1 MTKTFCVALVG
12 TLGLIHAHAQ
22 TTPANLLADPVTVS
36 GYPGDVFAPPAF
48 LDLDNDGDLDMIR
61 SARYSDRLV
70 WHARN
75 QDGSFGLEQVL
86 FGGVDEVFDFKTT
99 DINDDGL
106 EDLFV
111 VTYTG
116 KKMYYCLRQEDLSLG
131 FPEPIVT
138 LESRP
143 YSMSHGDLN
152 GDGLEDAVG
161 LDRDAHR
168 VFWIPFGEGEFT
180 TNLID
185 VSERTYPMYGTSG
198 DVDGDGDA
206 DLIVAHHDGQ
216 GTWCYLNN
224 GDGTAWTEEQAI
236 PSGDAGNN
244 YRSYSDSSTF
254 LLWALQSGNIR
265 YGIRDTS
272 GWSSGTAY
280 DHPTNISSF
289 EVGQTESGWSL
300 IVSVGDDIEVVEID
314 EDLLNPEVIETIDVG
329 FSFNRTIQDPATEAD
344 QYFGNR
350 FNPNGVYRIVPD
362 SGMPPLKLTTNNT
375 SSTAPIAWV
384 EADGDSLLEAVARNG
399 NEMVLLHYLGD
410 ESWSTETTI
419 VSSMNVE
426 SMHVADIDNDGD
438 DDLLLGSSSD
448 DRLAWAECYGDGTYS
463 PLRTIDFGS
472 DVRSVKWLDING
484 DGLLDASA
492 TSYLTSELLVWTAT
506 SDDGDIEFGNE
517 FNVAASSSIVNP
529 ILHNKG
535 DFNGDGILDF
545 VLARFEKVAIGLG
558 LPTGGYDWVTI
569 GEYQQQAVYGANVYD
584 FRALPVLDINS
595 DGFDEVILANREYTI
610 SLLINPDGQPENWQL
625 EYITNGSPNIFSD
638 SEIGQGRR
646 TVGCEMVDYNH
657 DGFVDIVQHLYEVN
671 QDGVFAIPNLGNG
684 EWGTQINLSPSV
696 YQSGSYGANY
706 TIRTSDWRDADGDG
720 DLDMLAAKP
729 IDGTLLFALNQSEAT
744 GCTDGLAVNFLE
756 GASINDGSCLYEGAA
771 CNDGL
776 AATYNDQIDASGI
789 CVGQSFE
796 GENLLRINC
805 GYITSAVTDA
815 EGNEWQV
822 EQYAVGG
829 GNTYGGG
836 VSGTADDH
844 IMKYI
849 RNNTTGYDLPVP
861 EGGNYLVRLHFAAM
875 RNEVQTEGI
884 EVFHVLLEG
893 DTMESH
899 FDIYAEAGGR
909 QKYIAREYFIET
921 TDDVISLRMPVVAFS
936 NEISGI
942 EVFQYT
948 GDCEDLDLDDV
959 CDDLEIFGCTE
970 ADACN
975 YDDDATEDD
984 GTCEFVSCAGCTDV
998 QACNFDPE
1006 ASYLD
1011 ASCVYAEVG
1020 YNCDGVCL
1028 ADLDGD
1034 GVCDD
1039 FEMEGCTYPGASN
1052 YSSIA
1057 TDDDGS
1063 CLFDG
1068 APLNQGC
1075 TYPEACNFDPSA
1087 AFDDGS
1093 CEYPLLGRDCGGL
1106 CLNDQDGDGICDE
1119 FEGCT
1124 IPTAC
1129 NYNAAA
1135 LDNDGCC
1142 IFAEDGADCDGNCIN
1157 DIDEDGICDEA
1168 ELPGCTDPLACNY
1181 SQLATDDNGSCFF
1194 AADGQDCDGNCLSD
1208 IDDDG
1213 VCDGDEIEGCA
1224 DEAACNYDPA
1234 VTNPDGSCTYPDF
1247 YYDCDGNCLADA
1259 DGDGVC
1265 DVLEVPGCTYAGA
1278 SNFSSSATNDDGSCV
1293 FGSDGTVG
1301 CFYSDACNYDPA
1313 ATVDDGSCIFPS
1325 EGLDCNGECL
1335 LDCDGDGICD
1345 DNEIPGCTNETACNY
1360 LPGATDDLDNC
1371 EYLSCAGCMEEG
1383 ACNFDASAPYEDGS
1397 CEYLTCAGCT
1407 TSDACNYDA
1416 TATIEDGSCE
1426 FDSCTGCTYP
1436 EADNYDPTA
1445 TIDDGSCVTT
1455 GQLQAVADTA
1465 YTNGFDDGAAVT
1477 ELECEE
1483 EVTDAYNEG
1492 FIQGALFGGDGTGG
1506 GPTESACGP
1515 GTVWNELYQL
1525 CLPEEVCTGDLTGD
1539 GAISVQDILMLLP
1552 LFGSYCN

>member
-1 MTKTFCVALVG
+1 MG
-12 TLGLIHAHAQ
+12 GNSNQWMEI
-22 TTPANLLADPVTVS
+22 TPF
-36 GYPGDVFAPPAF
+36 DV
-48 LDLDNDGDLDMIR
+48 DGDGDLDLLRAPDGANHVMWQENTGGGDFREEQILIEGTF
-61 SARYSDRLV
+61 DRVLV
-70 WHARN
+70 VKPH
-75 QDGSFGLEQVL
+75 DI
-86 FGGVDEVFDFKTT
+86 DE
-99 DINDDGL
+99 DGL
-106 EDLFV
+106 EDLFFMEYNGHALHWAQNLGEGNFGQPQ
-111 VTYTG
+111 TITAF
-116 KKMYYCLRQEDLSLG
+116 LSNPLDFAFADFDG
-131 FPEPIVT
+131 DEQTDVFICDHSNNRIVSFPFNGTEFVPVETEHFTIST
-138 LESRP
+138 PQIPEFIDADSD
-143 YSMSHGDLN
+143 GDLDLLLINNQSISLHLNDGEGGFEEPLLVPTSSSSARHIEVMDYDGDGFIEVLYEKSDYLRRAVLDSAGWQSDWLFHQSGMVGFDLTIEDDGQWTVLATNNVDYNIKKFTSYNLDDWEQAVFAEADFGSLNFINSGFDLDGSGTNDILISQQSESQGWMIREGNPDNPAERINGNRAWGFVEVETLNVDADSISEVLVCHNSGNSDFGLVLFDMQDNGLWDHGTFITRSIRPDDMDFADVSGNGFSDILICDEASDRIAWIENN
-152 GDGLEDAVG
+152 GDGTFSTVRTISFNIDQPRQAKWVDWDQDDDMDVLAVSSV
-161 LDRDAHR
+161 DKQ
-168 VFWIPFGEGEFT
+168 
-180 TNLID
+180 LI
-185 VSERTYPMYGTSG
+185 
-198 DVDGDGDA
+198 
-206 DLIVAHHDGQ
+206 
-216 GTWCYLNN
+216 CYLNN
-224 GDGTAWTEEQAI
+224 GNNQFLDSEI
-236 PSGDAGNN
+236 IVDSNHSGGP
-244 YRSYSDSSTF
+244 Y
-254 LLWALQSGNIR
+254 
-265 YGIRDTS
+265 
-272 GWSSGTAY
+272 
-280 DHPTNISSF
+280 
-289 EVGQTESGWSL
+289 
-300 IVSVGDDIEVVEID
+300 
-314 EDLLNPEVIETIDVG
+314 
-329 FSFNRTIQDPATEAD
+329 
-344 QYFGNR
+344 
-350 FNPNGVYRIVPD
+350 
-362 SGMPPLKLTTNNT
+362 
-375 SSTAPIAWV
+375 SSTALYSLDVGNI
-384 EADGDSLLEAVARNG
+384 DGDAFPDAIIGG
-399 NEMVLLHYLGD
+399 NEYSLVISHSAEQIEYSAIGIYNVSPVRASQAYRCLLQ
-410 ESWSTETTI
+410 
-419 VSSMNVE
+419 
-426 SMHVADIDNDGD
+426 
-438 DDLLLGSSSD
+438 
-448 DRLAWAECYGDGTYS
+448 
-463 PLRTIDFGS
+463 
-472 DVRSVKWLDING
+472 DVNG
-484 DGLLDASA
+484 DGLDDALVQPYSEVM
-492 TSYLTSELLVWTAT
+492 SIFWNNGGQIEDSSGEYLSSLNPSVLSSWRTGRSWDSEWIDIDANGKGDLLVSKRECNDAQ
-506 SDDGDIEFGNE
+506 DG
-517 FNVAASSSIVNP
+517 VWASSYSNGEFTDFKKLTPTIPGSN
-529 ILHNKG
+529 NSSADTWSFATG
-535 DFNGDGILDF
+535 NFNGDDLPDI
-545 VLARFEKVAIGLG
+545 VAIM
-558 LPTGGYDWVTI
+558 YD
-569 GEYQQQAVYGANVYD
+569 
-584 FRALPVLDINS
+584 
-595 DGFDEVILANREYTI
+595 
-610 SLLINPDGQPENWQL
+610 
-625 EYITNGSPNIFSD
+625 
-638 SEIGQGRR
+638 
-646 TVGCEMVDYNH
+646 
-657 DGFVDIVQHLYEVN
+657 YEF
-671 QDGVFAIPNLGNG
+671 GVF
-684 EWGTQINLSPSV
+684 T
-696 YQSGSYGANY
+696 
-706 TIRTSDWRDADGDG
+706 
-720 DLDMLAAKP
+720 
-729 IDGTLLFALNQSEAT
+729 ALNVADQA
-744 GCTDGLAVNFLE
+744 GCTDGLAVNFVE
-756 GASINDGSCLYEGAA
+756 GASIDDGSCLYEGAA

-776 AATYNDQIDASGI
+776 AATYNDQIDAGGN

-796 GENLLRINC
+796 GDNLLRINC
-805 GYITSAVTDA
+805 GYTTSAVLDA

-849 RNNTTGYDLPVP
+849 RYNTTGYDLPVP

-875 RNEVQTEGI
+875 RNEVQTEGF

-899 FDIYAEAGGR
+899 FDIYEEAGGR
-909 QKYIAREYFIET
+909 QKYIAREYFVES
-921 TDDVISLRMPVVAFS
+921 TDDVISLRLPVVAFS

-970 ADACN
+970 AEACN
-975 YDDDATEDD
+975 FDDDATEDD

-998 QACNFDPE
+998 LACNFDPE

-1020 YNCDGVCL
+1020 YDCDGVCL

-1039 FEMEGCTYPGASN
+1039 FEIEGCTYPGASN

-1093 CEYPLLGRDCGGL
+1093 CEYPLLGRDCDGL

-1181 SQLATDDNGSCFF
+1181 SQLATDDNGTCFF

-1208 IDDDG
+1208 LDGDG

-1224 DEAACNYDPA
+1224 DDAACNYDPS

-1247 YYDCDGNCLADA
+1247 YYDCNGNCLTDA

-1293 FGSDGTVG
+1293 FGSDGTAG
-1301 CFYSDACNYDPA
+1301 CFYSAACNYNPA

-1345 DNEIPGCTNETACNY
+1345 DNEIPGCTDETACNY
-1360 LPGATDDLDNC
+1360 LPGATDDLANC

-1383 ACNFDASAPYEDGS
+1383 ACNYDASAPFEDGS

-1416 TATIEDGSCE
+1416 TATIADGSCE

-1445 TIDDGSCVTT
+1445 TIDDGSCITT

-1465 YTNGFDDGAAVT
+1465 YTNGYDDGVAVT

-1492 FIQGALFGGDGTGG
+1492 FLQGTMFGGDGTGG

-1539 GAISVQDILMLLP
+1539 GAISVQDILTLLP